1 MLDTSV
7 WIDYFRDNDKEL
19 NDFIDHLIDE
29 DAIYINGI
37 INSEILIGTKT
48 ENEYELIKNEL
59 HCFHYLELDK
69 HVFSE
74 ISGIGFQL
82 RRKGITVPLSDLI
95 IAVQCSLHGLV
106 LIQKDKHFEQ
116 IKKHLDLDLYVTS

>member
-1 MLDTSV
+1 MSKQYMLDTSV

-48 ENEYELIKNEL
+48 EKEYELIKNEQRQ
-59 HCFHYLELDK
+59 
-69 HVFSE
+69 E
-74 ISGIGFQL
+74 I
-82 RRKGITVPLSDLI
+82 R
-95 IAVQCSLHGLV
+95 IA
-106 LIQKDKHFEQ
+106 
-116 IKKHLDLDLYVTS
+116 